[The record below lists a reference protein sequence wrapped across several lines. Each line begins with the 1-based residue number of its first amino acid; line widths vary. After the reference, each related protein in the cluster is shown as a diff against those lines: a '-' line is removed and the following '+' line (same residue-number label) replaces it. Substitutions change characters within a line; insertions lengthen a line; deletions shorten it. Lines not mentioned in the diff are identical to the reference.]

1 MYQREMEIYSTAKI
15 LITPSWQAVSHL
27 PTLTRHRGHTLTT
40 MSEKKLIVILGITG
54 TQVSVCPLL
63 CDPAVEI

>member
-1 MYQREMEIYSTAKI
+1 
-15 LITPSWQAVSHL
+15 
-27 PTLTRHRGHTLTT
+27 

-54 TQVSVCPLL
+54 TQVSVRPPL